1 MFQEKADVWL
11 LYYFDFRDLAQDN
24 GLHKK
29 CSAQNRGLE
38 RENIQYL
45 IFSDT

>member
-24 GLHKK
+24 GLHKNAAHK
-29 CSAQNRGLE
+29 TAV
-38 RENIQYL
+38 
-45 IFSDT
+45 

>member
-1 MFQEKADVWL
+1 MFQEKPDVWP

-29 CSAQNRGLE
+29 SSAQNRGLE